1 MSERTTA
8 SQAQALTRVSMA
20 RLRARGAGDR
30 PKTGPVRFP
39 AGADDTADPGG

>member
-20 RLRARGAGDR
+20 RLRARSDR
-30 PKTGPVRFP
+30 PKTGPARFP
-39 AGADDTADPGG
+39 PGADDRADPGG